1 MLVCKFDYQNES
13 ISLNVDF
20 KMETGVLGIVGRS
33 GAGKST
39 FLKNIVGIHK
49 PTRGLIELNHTKI
62 VDIENDIFIPMH
74 KRKIAL
80 VFQQATLFPHLNVKQ
95 NLLYPLKYLKRNKT
109 KFEYDQIIEVLDIE
123 KLLTKKSSQLS
134 GGELQR
140 ISIGR
145 ALFSSPELLLLDE
158 PLNGLDIEL
167 KNNVIQF
174 INKVNH
180 ELHMPII
187 YVTHQKEELVKLNAQ
202 LINIDKF
209 K

>member
-1 MLVCKFDYQNES
+1 
-13 ISLNVDF
+13 
-20 KMETGVLGIVGRS
+20 
-33 GAGKST
+33 
-39 FLKNIVGIHK
+39 
-49 PTRGLIELNHTKI
+49 
-62 VDIENDIFIPMH
+62 MH

>member
-1 MLVCKFDYQNES
+1 MLICEFYYQNKS
-13 ISLNVDF
+13 IKLNVDF
-20 KMETGVLGIVGRS
+20 NMEAGVLGIVGRS

-39 FLKNIVGIHK
+39 LLKNIAGIHK
-49 PTRGLIELNHTKI
+49 PTSGLIELNHTKI
-62 VDIENDIFIPMH
+62 VDIENNIFIPMH

-80 VFQQATLFPHLNVKQ
+80 VFQQATLFPHLSVKQ
-95 NLLYPLKYLKRNKT
+95 NLLYPLKYLKSDKT

-158 PLNGLDIEL
+158 PLNGLDIDL

-187 YVTHQKEELVKLNAQ
+187 YVTHQKDELIKLNAQ